1 MLPLKNVDALFARP
15 GPSALESVEWVSSLA
30 LVVSIPVNWPRAN
43 PSDAATEAIYLAFGR
58 KYGTLFSPLA
68 HAVVAEI
75 NERRLRRASSE
86 TAYRVFER
94 ALERLFDEGS
104 YFRLNATDGRKN
116 RRGYI
121 QPRDKVLMLMPR
133 NSEAEEVDSD
143 VRVNVPLP
151 PSRVLHQP
159 QNPASLLHHSDCGVP
174 VLTPV
179 FELATRYRVIFGGHD
194 MERMSMMGAFTAM
207 QDARTALAY
216 FILVLEELGATVDNQ
231 LRVWALRAS
240 FLQHALYHAEHG
252 KPPPRGPRDPE
263 RVLIRHRQRHA
274 RELWNKGLTFTAH
287 EQPAVLKQLARK
299 PIDAARRQVIE
310 DNGYLAGQG
319 YDPGQPRNVMPI
331 LKLESLFHLFP
342 KPHLERY
349 SSNGSERSFNFKV
362 GDDKL
367 ARKAK
372 TAIVRGDGMVVAR
385 LMLLNT
391 LLPPQLGDTNIFDV
405 ELRFS
410 TTTWPWRLWSHEP
423 PHEELWVKELA
434 QEAGREDAT
443 RWLKRSLASKP
454 KALEYSGFYE
464 LQRAQAAMGFT
475 LGRRQFLPPIQEL
488 LNEVVKELELGARDR
503 TALSQFT
510 DHYIACEE
518 AERSFFEAVGGMKVV
533 VGPSKVHGYM
543 HNGGPSWRNV
553 NVLMNLALKNAF
565 AVRASAV
572 PPTDEEL
579 GA

>member
-1 MLPLKNVDALFARP
+1 MTESKPSIDISRMPAPADMTADVPFNTTLFEDNQAAFCMMTVISLRYDWSKMK
-15 GPSALESVEWVSSLA
+15 PSEVEKVLA
-30 LVVSIPVNWPRAN
+30 AHH
-43 PSDAATEAIYLAFGR
+43 T
-58 KYGTLFSPLA
+58 KYGTFLSPFGQELA
-68 HAVVAEI
+68 RVI
-75 NERRLRRASSE
+75 NDMKLKRASSR
-86 TAYRVFER
+86 TAFVVFER
-94 ALERLFDEGS
+94 VQHALRESGRS
-104 YFRLNATDGRKN
+104 FRLDLLGGRKN
-116 RRGYI
+116 RKGRRI
-121 QPRDKVLMLMPR
+121 
-133 NSEAEEVDSD
+133 DSVCGPISMEGEMFD
-143 VRVNVPLP
+143 VPLAP
-151 PSRVLHQP
+151 AQVLEDPTQDSGIV
-159 QNPASLLHHSDCGVP
+159 ARDCGYP
-174 VLTPV
+174 VLVPQ
-179 FELATRYRVIFGGHD
+179 FELRTRGRIEVGLQD
-194 MERMSMMGAFTAM
+194 TERRLAGNYTMTLE
-207 QDARTALAY
+207 ARWALA
-216 FILVLEELGATVDNQ
+216 LAVLCFEAWGAKIRPT
-231 LRVWALRAS
+231 LRAWALKAGQIERIAYIK
-240 FLQHALYHAEHG
+240 QHG

-263 RVLIRHRQRHA
+263 RALERA
-274 RELWNKGLTFTAH
+274 RLKHMNRVWNGGLTFTAH

-319 YDPGQPRNVMPI
+319 YDPGQPHNAMPI

-349 SSNGSERSFNFKV
+349 SSNGSERSFSFKV

-372 TAIVRGDGMVVAR
+372 TAIIRGDGMVVVR
-385 LMLLNT
+385 LTLLNT

-423 PHEELWVKELA
+423 PHEELWIKALS
-434 QEAGREDAT
+434 QDAGREDAT